1 MRRFFTEPENITGD
15 SALIYED
22 AAHIT
27 RVLRMKIGD
36 SVLIFDGS
44 GKDYTAELC
53 EFSDKCC
60 RAKILSVAESVL
72 EPKTRVTIYQSLPK
86 SGKMEEIIQKSV
98 ELGAYSIVPVA
109 ADR

>member
-44 GKDYTAELC
+44 GKEYTAELC
-53 EFSDKCC
+53 EVSD
-60 RAKILSVAESVL
+60 R
-72 EPKTRVTIYQSLPK
+72 
-86 SGKMEEIIQKSV
+86 
-98 ELGAYSIVPVA
+98 
-109 ADR
+109 